1 MDWTID
7 WKGWYLPKVP
17 KIKFFEKKFPKMKM
31 LLEITL

>member
-17 KIKFFEKKFPKMKM
+17 KIKFFEKKYVHPCEEKVS
-31 LLEITL
+31 